1 MNMDV
6 LRIDDLPVPAVA
18 AAASVSPPPPPPHLQ
33 QHFAAYSW
41 DTPYRF
47 WILMYHN

>member
-18 AAASVSPPPPPPHLQ
+18 AAASVSPPSPPHLQ

-41 DTPYRF
+41 DTPCRF
-47 WILMYHN
+47 WILMYHS